1 MKRHLNECIFRR
13 QISTR
18 RELKQLLLAALTACF
33 LKINVLVFEINR
45 ETDKKKEK
53 KNRPT
58 LFRTGVT
65 TKQIYISPVQRLNRL
80 R

>member
-1 MKRHLNECIFRR
+1 MKRHLNERIFRR

-18 RELKQLLLAALTACF
+18 RERKQLLLAALTACF

-53 KNRPT
+53 NRPT